1 VTSRLLAGLDRVTA
15 AMAYV
20 AGALFIALSFY
31 LTVDVIGR
39 KFFHLSTAVSDE
51 YGGYA
56 LAVGGMWALA
66 YTLRTGGH
74 VRIDILL
81 PYLPRT
87 VRGVLDYGALLC
99 MIVFASMIA
108 IYTWRLAIDSYVG
121 DGRAM
126 SFLRTP
132 LCVPQGLMAVG
143 FTALSVEAIAILLIG
158 IVASARQGRL
168 APLAI
173 QEAGDAED
181 SEKVSL

>member
-1 VTSRLLAGLDRVTA
+1 VTVRFLGALDRVTA

-20 AGALFIALSFY
+20 AGALFIALAFY

-74 VRIDILL
+74 VRIDVLL

-87 VRGVLDYGALLC
+87 VRGVLDYAALLC
-99 MIVFASMIA
+99 MVVFASMIA
-108 IYTWRLAIDSYVG
+108 IYTWSLAIDSYVG

-132 LCVPQGLMAVG
+132 LCVPQGLMAIG
-143 FTALSVEAIAILLIG
+143 FTALSVEAISILLIG
-158 IVASARQGRL
+158 LATSLQQGRL

-173 QEAGDAED
+173 QEAGEAED